1 MWSPN
6 GKVWSPK
13 MKNVESKILQ
23 SRSVMMI
30 IGASLTFRSKGDV
43 YTIQMPPPLLV
54 PIFAL
59 CVLPL
64 SFSQEFSRSLR
75 SLGSMLSQKLEIR
88 ACN

>member
-23 SRSVMMI
+23 HRSVMMM

-43 YTIQMPPPLLV
+43 YTIPSPLLV

-64 SFSQEFSRSLR
+64 SFSEQFSRSLR
-75 SLGSMLSQKLEIR
+75 SLGCMLSHKLEIR